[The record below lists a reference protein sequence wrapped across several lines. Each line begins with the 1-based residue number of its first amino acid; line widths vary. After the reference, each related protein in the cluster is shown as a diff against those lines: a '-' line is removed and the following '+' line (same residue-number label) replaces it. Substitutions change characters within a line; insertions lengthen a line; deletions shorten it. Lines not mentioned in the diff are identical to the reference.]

1 MRAGTPGR
9 RIVLSLLYA
18 ALPPLAPAA
27 ATAAEPYPSK
37 PIRFVIPFPPG
48 SFSDVTG
55 RLTGQKLSEA
65 VGQPVVMDVRP
76 GASGNIGAEIV
87 ARAAPDGYTLLINS
101 FNYVANP
108 GVMPLSFD
116 PLRDFTPISM
126 VADGIPLVLTVS
138 STSPYKSVDDLI
150 AQAKARKG
158 QLNFATSGRGTS
170 SHLVLLMLKQI
181 AGADMNQVPYKGTS
195 QALTALVGG
204 EISAAVPYLN
214 VAMPHIK
221 AGRLRGLAVTG
232 PQRRP
237 SMPELPT
244 MVEAG
249 FPGLVITGFA
259 GLLAPART
267 PPSIVARLHREVV
280 AMGKQQDYID
290 RLAVFDLHPV
300 GSTPQEFSKYLAAEI
315 AKWKKVF
322 SDAGEKPGA

>member
-1 MRAGTPGR
+1 MRHWRPGKR
-9 RIVLSLLYA
+9 AAPALLFVTALSLF
-18 ALPPLAPAA
+18 APAVGSA
-27 ATAAEPYPSK
+27 ADTYPNK
-37 PIRFVIPFPPG
+37 PIRFVIQFPPG
-48 SFSDVTG
+48 SFSDVAG

-65 VGQPVVMDVRP
+65 IGQPVVMDVRP

-101 FNYVANP
+101 FNYVSNP

-116 PLRDFTPISM
+116 PLRDFTPVSL
-126 VADGIPLVLTVS
+126 VADGIPLVLTVGS
-138 STSPYKSVDDLI
+138 ASPFKSVQDLI

-170 SHLVLLMLKQI
+170 SHIVLLMLKQI
-181 AGADMNQVPYKGTS
+181 AGADMNNVPYKGTS
-195 QALTALVGG
+195 QALTALVSG

-221 AGRLRGLAVTG
+221 AGRLRPLAVTG
-232 PQRRP
+232 PTRRP
-237 SMPELPT
+237 SMPDLPT
-244 MVEAG
+244 MVESG

-267 PPSIVARLHREVV
+267 PQPIVARLHREIV
-280 AMGKQQDYID
+280 AMGKQQDFD
-290 RLAVFDLHPV
+290 RLAVFDLQPV
-300 GSTPQEFSKYLAAEI
+300 GSTPQEFSKYLASEI

-322 SDAGEKPGA
+322 SDAGEKPGT